1 MKNIALYYLAIL
13 LPLGIIIWLQQSGL
27 ISSSL
32 LLVLVVFYVM
42 IYRTFTDGQ
51 RLYEKGVIQKKDIW
65 KLKIPGNF
73 KFFRELYLP

>member
-1 MKNIALYYLAIL
+1 MKNTALYYLAIL
-13 LPLGIIIWLQQSGL
+13 LPLVIIFWLQQSDL

-32 LLVLVVFYVM
+32 LLGLVIFYVL

-51 RLYEKGVIQKKDIW
+51 RLYEKGIIQKKDIW

-73 KFFRELYLP
+73 KYFKDLYLP